1 MRNFKKICA
10 TIFAVSTL
18 LPSFIFAENNNEY
31 GSAKNVIMMIPD
43 GYSIEIETATRW
55 TTAEK
60 KLVLDDMVKGL
71 VRVNNSNTPIAD
83 SAPAATAMATGSK
96 TETPFISCYSTK
108 DGMPG
113 FYDFDKNK
121 AKMPLATVLEGAKR
135 SGRSTGIVSTSN
147 IQHATPAAF
156 CSHYPNRNEYEILGE
171 QQVYQDMDVVLGA
184 GSQYLDASKRKD
196 KEDLIN
202 EIKSLG
208 YDYFTTKSEM
218 DKTTSNKIWGMFAE
232 KSMKYD
238 IDRDPSVEPSLAEM
252 TTKAINTLSK
262 NDKGF
267 FLMVE
272 GSEIDWG
279 AHANDPVAT
288 ITDAIAFDKAVAV
301 AKEFVKKTPNS
312 VLIVAA
318 DHGTGGMT
326 FGSTGINSGYDKT
339 ELDKFTNL
347 VANAKMTG
355 QKVAE
360 KLDDNRTNIKDIMKE
375 AYAINDL
382 TAEEE
387 NLIKTADK
395 KDLQTA
401 VGKVVSDRSYI
412 GWTTR
417 GHVGGDIALH
427 CLTNG
432 DNLKTLEGTIFNNQ
446 IGLYMADVLDIDLNK
461 LTNELYV
468 CAREAFIKKG
478 AKVEYSKASEDNYE
492 LKVTKDNNVLIIP
505 MNKNYAK
512 LNGKKVTIGGLAINT
527 SNKVY
532 LPQKAIELIK

>member
-1 MRNFKKICA
+1 
-10 TIFAVSTL
+10 
-18 LPSFIFAENNNEY
+18 
-31 GSAKNVIMMIPD
+31 
-43 GYSIEIETATRW
+43 
-55 TTAEK
+55 
-60 KLVLDDMVKGL
+60 
-71 VRVNNSNTPIAD
+71 
-83 SAPAATAMATGSK
+83 
-96 TETPFISCYSTK
+96 
-108 DGMPG
+108 
-113 FYDFDKNK
+113 
-121 AKMPLATVLEGAKR
+121 
-135 SGRSTGIVSTSN
+135 
-147 IQHATPAAF
+147 
-156 CSHYPNRNEYEILGE
+156 
-171 QQVYQDMDVVLGA
+171 
-184 GSQYLDASKRKD
+184 
-196 KEDLIN
+196 
-202 EIKSLG
+202 
-208 YDYFTTKSEM
+208 
-218 DKTTSNKIWGMFAE
+218 
-232 KSMKYD
+232 
-238 IDRDPSVEPSLAEM
+238 
-252 TTKAINTLSK
+252 
-262 NDKGF
+262 
-267 FLMVE
+267 MVE